1 MKKVVIIALFVI
13 ATARIFA
20 QQSDFVL
27 MPQIGI
33 NYALNR
39 GSYVKLMQQVLINQ
53 NASEFWMASTDV
65 AYGFRLSKKVSTE
78 AHVRGISFKT
88 PQNTFERRMLF
99 FHTISYSDE
108 LGPVDFTIRNR
119 IQQLIFV
126 ETLGDERRPPRWYN
140 RLRLNL
146 SYRFNY
152 YYSFG
157 LNSEAFYPL
166 NNPSRKT
173 IDQIRLGVT
182 AERRFNDRIQ
192 LALGYQLQQQVAR
205 VGNNRFFVA
214 SFQTN
219 ISL

>member
-1 MKKVVIIALFVI
+1 MRKVFIIALFVI
-13 ATARIFA
+13 AAAKVFA
-20 QQSDFVL
+20 QQNDFVV

-33 NYALNR
+33 SYAINR
-39 GSYVKLMQQVLINQ
+39 GSYIKWMQQVLFNQ
-53 NASEFWMASTDV
+53 NSTEFWMASSDL

-78 AHVRGISFKT
+78 AHVRGIRFKT
-88 PQNTFERRMLF
+88 PQNTFETRMLF

-108 LGPVDFTIRNR
+108 LGPVDITIRNR
-119 IQQLIFV
+119 IQQLTFV

-146 SYRFNY
+146 SYKVNY

-157 LNSEAFYPL
+157 LNSEAFYPI

-173 IDQIRLGVT
+173 IDQIRIGAAV
-182 AERRFNDRIQ
+182 ERRFNDRIQ
-192 LALGYQLQQQVAR
+192 IALGYQLQQQVAR

-214 SFQTN
+214 SFQMN